1 MNLIKKI
8 SFCLAFYLVVCT
20 KVYANII
27 YEKDD
32 ILITDLE
39 VEVFI
44 DFFINDY
51 SLKES
56 EAIKQI
62 YLIKRLVK
70 NLKKFDPQYL
80 KNIDTAINSE
90 QDQLLLE
97 NEPLYNALIFNII
110 RNDFIIDYIINY
122 LSVEDLNTIF
132 QDYTEVKIPISQNG
146 CLIYSDMISIS
157 NNENLIRFIYDL
169 IKQNNIQNNSISINE
184 KSYSICIDKNIY
196 QKINNI
202 VFDQIK
208 AETKTDFENYLYKAY
223 YEQ

>member
-8 SFCLAFYLVVCT
+8 SFCLAFYLFICT

-27 YEKDD
+27 YEKSD

-44 DFFINDY
+44 NFFIDDY
-51 SLKES
+51 SLKEN

-80 KNIDTAINSE
+80 KNIDTAINFE
-90 QDQLLLE
+90 QDQLLE
-97 NEPLYNALIFNII
+97 NEPLYNALRFNII

-122 LSVEDLNTIF
+122 LSIEDLNIIF
-132 QDYTEVKIPISQNG
+132 QDYNEVKIPISQNG

-157 NNENLIRFIYDL
+157 NNENLIRFIYNL
-169 IKQNNIQNNSISINE
+169 ITQNNNLNNSISINE

-202 VFDQIK
+202 VFDHIK
-208 AETKTDFENYLYKAY
+208 VETKTDFENYLYKAY

>member
-1 MNLIKKI
+1 
-8 SFCLAFYLVVCT
+8 
-20 KVYANII
+20 
-27 YEKDD
+27 
-32 ILITDLE
+32 
-39 VEVFI
+39 
-44 DFFINDY
+44 
-51 SLKES
+51 SLKEN

-80 KNIDTAINSE
+80 KNIDTAINFE
-90 QDQLLLE
+90 QDQLLE
-97 NEPLYNALIFNII
+97 NEPLYNALRFNII

-122 LSVEDLNTIF
+122 LSVEDLNKIF

-157 NNENLIRFIYDL
+157 NNENLIRFIYNL
-169 IKQNNIQNNSISINE
+169 ITQNNNLNNSISINE

-202 VFDQIK
+202 VFDHIK
-208 AETKTDFENYLYKAY
+208 VETKTDFENYLYKAY

>member
-8 SFCLAFYLVVCT
+8 SFCLAFYLFICT

-27 YEKDD
+27 YEKSD

-44 DFFINDY
+44 NFFIDDY
-51 SLKES
+51 SLKEN

-90 QDQLLLE
+90 QDQLLE
-97 NEPLYNALIFNII
+97 NEPLYNALRFNII

-122 LSVEDLNTIF
+122 LSIEDLNIIF
-132 QDYTEVKIPISQNG
+132 QDYNEVKIPISQNG

-157 NNENLIRFIYDL
+157 NNENLIRFIYNL
-169 IKQNNIQNNSISINE
+169 ITQNNNLNNSISINE

-202 VFDQIK
+202 VFDHIK
-208 AETKTDFENYLYKAY
+208 VETKTDFENYLYKAY

>member
-8 SFCLAFYLVVCT
+8 IFCLAFYLVVCT

-27 YEKDD
+27 YEKGD

-44 DFFINDY
+44 NFFINDY

-80 KNIDTAINSE
+80 KNIDIAINSE
-90 QDQLLLE
+90 QDQLLE
-97 NEPLYNALIFNII
+97 NEPLYNALRFNII

-122 LSVEDLNTIF
+122 LSFDDLNTIF

-184 KSYSICIDKNIY
+184 KVIQYVLIKIY
-196 QKINNI
+196 
-202 VFDQIK
+202 IK
-208 AETKTDFENYLYKAY
+208 KLTI
-223 YEQ
+223 